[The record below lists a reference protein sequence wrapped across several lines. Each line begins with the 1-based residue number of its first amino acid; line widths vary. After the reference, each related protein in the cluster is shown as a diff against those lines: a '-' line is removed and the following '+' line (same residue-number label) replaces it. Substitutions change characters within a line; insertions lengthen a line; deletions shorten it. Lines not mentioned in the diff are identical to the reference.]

1 MSPQWSSWMCNSSFI
16 TFTGQLGCS
25 IIPASPITEAS
36 EIELCAEWDV
46 YRTCTRVLL
55 LPPLIVSTNT
65 LSLAGASPIFTITG
79 HPLALKSI
87 RYAVS
92 PGLKIEPNAK
102 ENEIN
107 VLVKAEVVACGIG
120 WVIVKSK
127 LTAQH
132 LRVDVDR
139 ECDMT
144 CGTLLGAV
152 FSLLKP
158 YLTTLVS
165 IAAVAAGLLFCK
177 FHLTF

>member
-1 MSPQWSSWMCNSSFI
+1 MYNVPHGLYIFKSI
-16 TFTGQLGCS
+16 IFTGQLGCS
-25 IIPASPITEAS
+25 IIPSSPIIEAS
-36 EIELCAEWDV
+36 EVELCAEWDV

-55 LPPLIVSTNT
+55 LPPIIVSSNM
-65 LSLAGASPIFTITG
+65 LSLAEANPIFTING

-92 PGLKIEPNAK
+92 PGLKIEPNVK

-107 VLVKAEVVACGIG
+107 VLVKAEHVACGIG

-127 LTAQH
+127 LTAQDV
-132 LRVDVDR
+132 RVEVDR

-152 FSLLKP
+152 ISLLTP

-165 IAAVAAGLLFCK
+165 IAAVAAGILFCK
-177 FHLTF
+177 FFFK